1 MKIAGVGIRVYVAFI
16 VVLIYLP
23 IAVMLV
29 LSFNS
34 TGNISFPLEDFSTKW
49 YSGVPTGYEYA
60 SYVSVQYDWK
70 FWGALQNTVYVAL
83 AAAFLTMGIVTSVA
97 MALRHRVIGRD
108 MLFYIILL
116 GFLVP
121 GVALGLGNNI
131 MFRLVGWEF
140 SWWTAAIVDTVYAV
154 PFGLILMMARF
165 DPDLV
170 LYERAASVLRA
181 SPLRVFRRV
190 TLPLIRWEVIS
201 SGIFGFVLAWGE
213 LIRTS
218 FITRGTGVLST
229 FISTEL
235 AINPVTPKWYAVGGI
250 IMGVSIVALFIMGT
264 VLSRGQR

>member
-1 MKIAGVGIRVYVAFI
+1 MGV
-16 VVLIYLP
+16 
-23 IAVMLV
+23 VM
-29 LSFNS
+29 S
-34 TGNISFPLEDFSTKW
+34 I
-49 YSGVPTGYEYA
+49 
-60 SYVSVQYDWK
+60 
-70 FWGALQNTVYVAL
+70 
-83 AAAFLTMGIVTSVA
+83 A

-108 MLFYIILL
+108 ILFYIILL

-218 FITRGTGVLST
+218 FLMRGTGVLST

-235 AINPVTPKWYAVGGI
+235 AINPVTPKWYAVGAI
-250 IMGVSIVALFIMGT
+250 IMAVSIVALVIMGT